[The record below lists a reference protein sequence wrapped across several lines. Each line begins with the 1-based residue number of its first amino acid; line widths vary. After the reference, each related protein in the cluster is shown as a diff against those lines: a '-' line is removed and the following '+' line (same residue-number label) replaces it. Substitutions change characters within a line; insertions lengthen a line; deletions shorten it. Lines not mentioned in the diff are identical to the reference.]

1 MIGEKVANLII
12 ERLDAQNV
20 KVTRDRR
27 VVAEVSNSKLIE
39 SILILKEAGMN
50 NIGAITGLDLGDR
63 FEVIYHL
70 YNDDGVLL
78 NLKTFTSREDPR
90 IPSVTHIFPGVFLY
104 ERELMDLFG
113 ILVEGIPEGRR
124 YPLPDNWPDG
134 EYPLRKDWKGL
145 PADKEVTVDGA
156 N

>member
-1 MIGEKVANLII
+1 LE
-12 ERLDAQNV
+12 AQNIAV
-20 KVTRDRR
+20 PRDRR
-27 VVAEVSNSKLIE
+27 VVAEISPAKLVE
-39 SILILKEAGMN
+39 SIGALKENGMI

-63 FEVIYHL
+63 FEIIYHL

-78 NLKTFTSREDPR
+78 NLKTYISREDPR
-90 IPSVTHIFPGVFLY
+90 IPTVTGIFPGVFLY

-124 YPLPDNWPDG
+124 YPLPDDWPDG

-145 PADKEVTVDGA
+145 PAVKEVTADA
-156 N
+156 AD

>member
-1 MIGEKVANLII
+1 MNEQKVANWIT

-20 KVTRDRR
+20 KVPRDRR
-27 VVAEVSNSKLIE
+27 VFAEISASKLVE
-39 SILILKEAGMN
+39 SVRTIKEAGMI
-50 NIGAITGLDLGDR
+50 NIGAITGLDLSDR

-70 YNDDGVLL
+70 YNNDGTML
-78 NLKTFTSREDPR
+78 NLKIFIPRENPR
-90 IPSVTHIFPGVFLY
+90 ISSITDVFPGVFLY
-104 ERELMDLFG
+104 ERELIDLFG
-113 ILVEGIPEGRR
+113 IMVEGIPEGRR

-145 PADKEVTVDGA
+145 PADKEVTGDGA

>member
-1 MIGEKVANLII
+1 MNGEKVASLVR
-12 ERLDAQNV
+12 ELLEAQNIAV
-20 KVTRDRR
+20 PRDRR
-27 VVAEVSNSKLIE
+27 VVAEISPAKLVE
-39 SILILKEAGMN
+39 SIGALKENGMI

-63 FEVIYHL
+63 FEIIYHL

-78 NLKTFTSREDPR
+78 NLKTYISREDPR
-90 IPSVTHIFPGVFLY
+90 IPTVTGIFPGVFLY

-124 YPLPDNWPDG
+124 YPLPDDWPDG

-145 PADKEVTVDGA
+145 PAVKEVTADA
-156 N
+156 AD

>member
-1 MIGEKVANLII
+1 MNGEKVASLVR
-12 ERLDAQNV
+12 ERLEAQNIAV
-20 KVTRDRR
+20 PRDRR
-27 VVAEVSNSKLIE
+27 VVAEISPAKLVE
-39 SILILKEAGMN
+39 SIGALKENGMI

-63 FEVIYHL
+63 FEIIYHL

-78 NLKTFTSREDPR
+78 NLKTYISREDPR
-90 IPSVTHIFPGVFLY
+90 IPTVTGIFPGVFLY

-124 YPLPDNWPDG
+124 YPLPDDWPDG

-145 PADKEVTVDGA
+145 PAVKEVTADA
-156 N
+156 AD